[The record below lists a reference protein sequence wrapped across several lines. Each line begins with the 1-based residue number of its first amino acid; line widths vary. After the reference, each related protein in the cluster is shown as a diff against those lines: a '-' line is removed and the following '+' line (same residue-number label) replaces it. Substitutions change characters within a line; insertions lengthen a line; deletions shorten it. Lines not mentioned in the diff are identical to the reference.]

1 MDKWLVEPL
10 KSVKGIAFGENRETA
25 RKLMGGEYTE
35 FKKSRYSSNTSDDF
49 GCCHIFYDGDN
60 KVEAVEIFSDVE
72 VVILGKSVFP
82 DGLDDLKALIP
93 DLKDEGG
100 SFISEKSSVGV
111 TMDGRNMDAILFGC
125 PNYYN

>member
-25 RKLMGGEYTE
+25 RKLMGGEYTA

-60 KVEAVEIFSDVE
+60 NVEAVEIFSDVE
-72 VVILGKSVFP
+72 VVISGKSVFP
-82 DGLDDLKALIP
+82 DGLADLKALFP